1 MIVFDLSCDEGHV
14 FEAWFKNSETF
25 EKQANASQIECPLC
39 GGTDVRKSLMTPNIA
54 AKGNNPSSHTQDQE
68 HMEIDTSR
76 SVAVS
81 AHTPTTME
89 VNAEDV
95 KRALDHM
102 HDTMSKFRRQVEEN
116 CEYVGENFA
125 EEVRDI
131 HYGNAQERGIYGETT
146 LEETQELLE
155 EGIDILPVP
164 GASKLDS

>member
-1 MIVFDLSCDEGHV
+1 MIVFDLSCGAGHV
-14 FEAWFKNSETF
+14 FEAWFQNSEAF
-25 EKQANASQIECPLC
+25 EKQAGACQIECPLC
-39 GGTDVRKSLMTPNIA
+39 GGTDVRKSLMAPNIA
-54 AKGNNPSSHTQDQE
+54 AKSNSQSPFTEGE
-68 HMEIDTSR
+68 EMIEIDPSR

-81 AHTPTTME
+81 AHTPVNME

-131 HYGNAQERGIYGETT
+131 HYGKAQERGIYGETT
-146 LEETQELLE
+146 VEETQELLE

>member
-14 FEAWFKNSETF
+14 FEAWFKNSDTF
-25 EKQANASQIECPLC
+25 EMQADAGQIECPLC
-39 GGTDVRKSLMTPNIA
+39 GGREIRKSLMAPNIA
-54 AKGNNPSSHTQDQE
+54 AKGNSSFSEMDETIEVDP
-68 HMEIDTSR
+68 SR

-81 AHTPTTME
+81 AHTPTNME

-116 CEYVGENFA
+116 CEYVGDDFA

-131 HYGNAQERGIYGETT
+131 HYGKSQERGIYGETT